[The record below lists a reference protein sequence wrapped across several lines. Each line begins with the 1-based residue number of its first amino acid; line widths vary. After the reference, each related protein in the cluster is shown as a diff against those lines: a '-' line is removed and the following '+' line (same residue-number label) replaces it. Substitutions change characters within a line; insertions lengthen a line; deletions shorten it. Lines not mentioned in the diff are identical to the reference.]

1 MKNEMEYL
9 LKVRIIK
16 GADLTGKE
24 LLIES
29 NAEMLPGTTHTFGDY
44 TFLVLAT
51 KDNPLPKE

>member
-24 LLIES
+24 LFIES

-44 TFLVLAT
+44 TFLVLST